1 MELFQKTPLALAIAS
16 LMVSPTTLANNES
29 GSDVEAEWENEVEV
43 EVDHESDTNS
53 NTDLN
58 ANIDLVG
65 LGVASGYSSATV
77 DSKQLNGG
85 NVGNN
90 NVVNNN
96 ASISDNSMRDASG
109 NIGANAAAGDNN
121 QQANDAAL
129 AAADAATVFAKADAY
144 SLQQSGGNATSNYG
158 VSNNAALD
166 GNALRGAEG
175 NVGVNVTAGNSNLQ
189 QNSLAASVNTEGV
202 GASATTAGMQNAGGN
217 TTSNTRAR
225 DTITTFTRTVMTGRL
240 AGWYSGESDQEGDVY
255 LDTWTGRF
263 HEGGTNTGHV
273 DVDDSAQGA
282 TDANED
288 GGAFHF
294 NEMGNQALAGTL
306 TGYVEHQQVV
316 YIPHRNNASMGG
328 NSLRGA
334 SGNVGV
340 NVSAGSNNMQRNS
353 LSIAAGGGG
362 NGGGTGGGGEL

>member
-16 LMVSPTTLANNES
+16 LVASPAALADGS
-29 GSDVEAEWENEVEV
+29 GSDVEAEWDNEVEV
-43 EVDHESDTNS
+43 EIEHESEQDHESELDAHIAI
-53 NTDLN
+53 L
-58 ANIDLVG
+58 G
-65 LGVASGYSSATV
+65 LGFADGHSSATV

-85 NVGNN
+85 NDGNN

-96 ASISDNSMRDASG
+96 AGIGNNSMQDASG

-129 AAADAATVFAKADAY
+129 AAADAATVFAKADAF

-202 GASATTAGMQNAGGN
+202 GASATTAGMQEAGGN
-217 TTSNTRAR
+217 VTNNTRAR
-225 DTITTFTRTVMTGRL
+225 DTIVTSTRL
-240 AGWYSGESDQEGDVY
+240 ALTGDMEGTYEGSSDQEGNVY
-255 LDTWTGRF
+255 LDTW
-263 HEGGTNTGHV
+263 EGQTHPGGSNTGHV
-273 DVDDSAQGA
+273 DVDSAAQGA
-282 TDANED
+282 TDENDD

-294 NEMGNQALAGTL
+294 NEMGDVELSGTL
-306 TGYVEHQQVV
+306 SGSVAHRQVV
-316 YIPHRNNASMGG
+316 YIPHQNNASMGG

-334 SGNVGV
+334 SGNVGA

-353 LSIAAGGGG
+353 LAISAGGANGSSGG
-362 NGGGTGGGGEL
+362 GGGGE